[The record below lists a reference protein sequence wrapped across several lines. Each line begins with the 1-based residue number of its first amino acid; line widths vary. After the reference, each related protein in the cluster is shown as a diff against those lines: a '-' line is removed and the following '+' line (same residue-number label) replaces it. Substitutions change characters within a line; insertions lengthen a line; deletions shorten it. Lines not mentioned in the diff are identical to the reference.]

1 MGHYAIKVDLK
12 KLEGAFTGSIKGVN
26 CVIIPVDANHIFCS
40 DKGSAYLDMVGIELK
55 QEGKF
60 GGTHLVKRSLTK
72 MERDS
77 LNGQNDNLPILG
89 DMKPLGGTAKGSV
102 QNTPAVEVDATDL
115 GTELEDDMPF

>member
-40 DKGSAYLDMVGIELK
+40 DKGSAYLDLVGIELK

-72 MERDS
+72 MERDA
-77 LNGQNDNLPILG
+77 LNGQNDNLAILG
-89 DMKPLGGTAKGSV
+89 DMKPIGGKGGSQTAA
-102 QNTPAVEVDATDL
+102 PAPVDVEVSDGEDL
-115 GTELEDDMPF
+115 PF